1 VSDPVDGIGGTL
13 SGRYLLERTLGQGGM
28 AIVYL
33 ADDLKHG
40 RKVAVKVF
48 RPELA
53 VSLGVERFLR
63 EVEIASQ
70 LNHPHI
76 LPLHDSGESEGLLY
90 YVMPYVEGETLR
102 QRLQRERQLPLDDAL
117 EIAREIAD
125 ALSYAHSQGV
135 VHRDVKPENILF
147 SAGHAVVADFGVA
160 RAISAAATA
169 PRTATGLAIGT
180 PLYMSP
186 EQASGAT
193 ELDGRADLY
202 ALGCILFEML
212 AGEPPFTGP
221 TPQAVLAQH
230 VQEPP
235 RSLRVLRPT
244 VPPHVERA
252 VATLLAK
259 IPADRFRTASQFVA
273 AISGPQLL
281 VLGSRA
287 GLRRAAA
294 VLAVAVPA
302 LVAAVWAVWP
312 EPPLDASKYVIVP
325 FGHGRGEVPRQLD
338 GDLCQWRLAEGFR
351 RWQGVTV
358 PDDFDVRD
366 ALARRGVTRPT
377 LREWLKVARVLKAA
391 NVVRG
396 EVSQVGDSVYVT
408 AVAYGVERR
417 EEVARAE
424 ARFMPD
430 STSLTTQFERLAAR
444 LLGLEPPAS
453 AVEWSTASLEAYRAY
468 VDGHRALE
476 RGELG
481 LAATRFTAASR
492 ADPRF
497 GDAHFWLAQAM
508 AWSGRPAGDWA
519 FAAQRAVDLR
529 DRLTDLRGVAL
540 AQPLLALARGR
551 FQDACASYQAQIAR
565 DSSDFASWVGLGE
578 CYARDDAV
586 LRDPGSPS
594 GWRFR
599 TSFGAAAEA
608 YRRGLSASPSLTGAL
623 FNRLRTVLPMEPAAW
638 RTGRAIA
645 PDTATFRAYPALEGD
660 TIAFI
665 PYPSALVTEGRPEVV
680 PATQAQALARN
691 RAALH
696 ELATSWVEAYP
707 ASPRALQASALMLE
721 VVARTAEG
729 DAGVRT
735 ALEHLRR
742 AARLE
747 LEPPLHFRV
756 AHHEV
761 RLLVKLRRYAE
772 ARAVADSVLESGF
785 TPSPE
790 DAARLAGLAALT
802 GRARRAAQILGA
814 HASELMGLA
823 TFREVPLSVLQAR
836 EELRAYA
843 ALGAPVESL
852 RVLPAR
858 VDDLLRMWA
867 GAQVTEELRT
877 ALLQDPMA
885 WAYPTLGSEAVRT
898 EGEVNDLAQA
908 QRSLARGD
916 SSAIREWLDYLRE
929 ARRQVRPQEVAMA
942 RTFQEAW
949 MEVRLGDS
957 AAAAERLDRVLGAL
971 PGLASTLLSG
981 VPDAAGLVRAMALRG
996 ELAARMGDRRAAR
1009 VWADAVA
1016 ELWSRGD
1023 PEFQSEA
1030 RRLNALA
1037 RRTGR

>member
-1 VSDPVDGIGGTL
+1 VDGIGRTL
-13 SGRYLLERTLGQGGM
+13 SGRYRLERVLGQGGM

-53 VSLGVERFLR
+53 VSLGAERFLR

-76 LPLHDSGESEGLLY
+76 LPLHDSGESEGLLF

-117 EIAREIAD
+117 EIAREVAD

-230 VQEPP
+230 VQERP

-259 IPADRFRTASQFVA
+259 IPADRFRTASQFVT
-273 AISGPQLL
+273 AITSPHLV
-281 VLGSRA
+281 VLGGRA

-312 EPPLDASKYVIVP
+312 EPPLDTSRYLVAS
-325 FGHGRGEVPRQLD
+325 FGHGRGEVPRELG
-338 GDLCQWRLAEGFR
+338 GDLCQWRLAEGLR
-351 RWQGVTV
+351 RWEGINV
-358 PDDFDVRD
+358 PDDFEVRD
-366 ALARRGVTRPT
+366 ALARQGAHEPT
-377 LREWLKVARVLKAA
+377 LREWLKVARSLKAA
-391 NVVRG
+391 TVVRG

-408 AVAYGVERR
+408 AVAYRVDRR

-424 ARFMPD
+424 ARFLPD
-430 STSLTTQFERLAAR
+430 STSLSTQFERLAAR

-453 AVEWSTASLEAYRAY
+453 AGAWSTTSLSAYRAY
-468 VDGHRALE
+468 VNGHQALD
-476 RGELG
+476 RGELAV
-481 LAATRFTAASR
+481 AATRFSEASQ
-492 ADPRF
+492 ADPEF
-497 GDAHFWLAQAM
+497 ADAHFWLAQAM
-508 AWSGRPAGDWA
+508 AWSGRPTDEWA
-519 FAAQRAVDLR
+519 FAAQRAVNQL
-529 DRLTDLRGVAL
+529 DRLTDRRGRVL
-540 AQPLLALARGR
+540 AEPLLALARGR
-551 FQDACASYQAQIAR
+551 YQDACDAYWVQIAR
-565 DSSDFASWVGLGE
+565 DSADFAAWVGLGE
-578 CYARDDAV
+578 CYARDETV
-586 LRDPGSPS
+586 LRDSASPS

-599 TSFGAAAEA
+599 TSFRAAAEA

-623 FNRLRTVLPMEPAAW
+623 FNRLRSVLPIEPAAW
-638 RTGRAIA
+638 RTGRAVL
-645 PDTATFRAYPALEGD
+645 PDTATFLAYPALEGD

-665 PYPSALVTEGRPEVV
+665 PYPSTVMREGRPELL
-680 PATQAQALARN
+680 PASQAEALARN

-707 ASPRALQASALMLE
+707 ASPRALQASATMLE

-735 ALEHLRR
+735 ALGHLRA
-742 AARLE
+742 AARLAR
-747 LEPPLHFRV
+747 EPALRFRV
-756 AHHEV
+756 AHHEA
-761 RLLVKLRRYAE
+761 RLLVKLRRFAE
-772 ARAVADSVLESGF
+772 ARRVADSVLESGF
-785 TPSPE
+785 APNAE
-790 DAARLAGLAALT
+790 DAARLAGLAALA

-814 HASELMGLA
+814 HASELMSLV

-858 VDDLLRMWA
+858 VDTLLRMWA
-867 GAQVTEELRT
+867 GAQVTQEVRT
-877 ALLQDPMA
+877 ALLEDPMA
-885 WAYPTLGSEAVRT
+885 WAYPTLGLEAVRT
-898 EGEVNDLAQA
+898 EGGVSDLARA
-908 QRSLARGD
+908 QRNLARGE
-916 SSAIREWLDYLRE
+916 SAAVREWLRYLRE
-929 ARRQVRPQEVAMA
+929 ARRRVRPQEVAMA

-949 MEVRLGDS
+949 MESRLGDS
-957 AAAAERLDRVLGAL
+957 AAAAERLDLVLGAL
-971 PGLASTLLSG
+971 PGLATTLLSG

-996 ELAARMGDRRAAR
+996 ELAARMGDRRTAR
-1009 VWADAVA
+1009 VWLDALE
-1016 ELWSRGD
+1016 ELWGGGD
-1023 PEFQSEA
+1023 PEFQFEA
-1030 RRLNALA
+1030 RRLNALV
-1037 RRTGR
+1037 GRAGP